1 MRLHAN
7 TSVSPASL
15 RCARI
20 LPQGGAVHSIIHRDL
35 KSSNLLI
42 ANDQSKTVKICDFSF
57 SRLSQGR
64 YEITGVG
71 LGTPGWVPPVREATS
86 GLCFIPSL
94 QLADGW
100 FAQEETMGELV
111 TAKADVYSFA
121 MIMWELLQSEIPYAD
136 LLFGESVP
144 ESLRKQVPNPQL
156 LPLSVRSRLLCAGD
170 NRRMVA
176 GCG

>member
-1 MRLHAN
+1 MAPEPLLF
-7 TSVSPASL
+7 SPSQVPASL

-20 LPQGGAVHSIIHRDL
+20 LPKGGVVHSIIHRDL
-35 KSSNLLI
+35 KSSNLLV

-71 LGTPGWVPPVREATS
+71 LGTPGWVPPVRKATS

-100 FAQEETMGELV
+100 F
-111 TAKADVYSFA
+111 YH
-121 MIMWELLQSEIPYAD
+121 
-136 LLFGESVP
+136 
-144 ESLRKQVPNPQL
+144 
-156 LPLSVRSRLLCAGD
+156 
-170 NRRMVA
+170 
-176 GCG
+176 

>member
-1 MRLHAN
+1 M
-7 TSVSPASL
+7 
-15 RCARI
+15 
-20 LPQGGAVHSIIHRDL
+20 
-35 KSSNLLI
+35 LI

-156 LPLSVRSRLLCAGD
+156 LPLSVHSRLLCAGD
-170 NRRMVA
+170 NQRVVA